1 MATKSDFKK
10 PKNLDTKKDTK
21 NNNKQR
27 GFINKFDED
36 ENLALQTAK
45 NIIPSAMQLGSDIA
59 QPFMHPIQTAKS
71 IKDLGSSI
79 FSLIQPEE
87 QGNEQLAR
95 DVGTFFADRYG
106 GLENLKKTMATDPMG
121 LLSDISIVLTGG
133 ATLVPKL
140 AGTTG
145 SIAKVASK
153 VGAVASAIDP
163 VTAGLKAGGQV
174 GGLALKGVGTAG
186 KNILGATTGVGSEAI
201 SQAFKSGQ
209 KGGQAQT
216 KFIDNMRGNVK
227 ADVVVQDAIN
237 VLKGMGDSRLSK
249 FLKDKN
255 SLKLDKVPIEFNKI
269 LDEINKF
276 EKSITFE
283 GATQLGLKATNKLK
297 EIKKII
303 ADFQSNPALH
313 NAKGMDILKR
323 KIDSSF
329 PTGLN
334 VGDAGMIVSTIRNI
348 VKNQIVKQAPD
359 YAKVMNA
366 YEEAIKLEQQ
376 LMRDLSLGKKVD
388 ASKTLK
394 KLQSSMRDEVNTNF
408 GSRLDAVKTLESVD
422 DVMLLPQLAGQSLQS
437 FMPRGIGRA
446 FAGGG
451 SALAFTPYLDFMSI
465 APALAASSPRIV
477 GETVNKLG
485 MASRPFSALSNINK
499 RLPSVLQAQ
508 NITKLPR
515 ATGLLQSS
523 IEENQ
528 NKGLLQ

>member
-1 MATKSDFKK
+1 MAKLSDFTK
-10 PKNLDTKKDTK
+10 PKNLDTKDKTKKNDT
-21 NNNKQR
+21 QR
-27 GFINKFDED
+27 GFIKKFDED

-45 NIIPSAMQLGSDIA
+45 NIIPSAKQLGVDIA
-59 QPFMHPIQTAKS
+59 TPFMHPIQTAKS

-79 FSLIQPEE
+79 FSLIQPKE

-153 VGAVASAIDP
+153 
-163 VTAGLKAGGQV
+163 
-174 GGLALKGVGTAG
+174 
-186 KNILGATTGVGSEAI
+186 
-201 SQAFKSGQ
+201 SGQ

-237 VLKGMGDSRLSK
+237 VLKGMGDTRLAKYS
-249 FLKDKN
+249 KDKN
-255 SLKLDKVPIEFNKI
+255 LLKLDKIPVEFNKI
-269 LDEINKF
+269 LDEIIKF
-276 EKSITFE
+276 EKSISFE
-283 GATQLGLKATNKLK
+283 GQTQLGLKATNKLK

-303 ADFQSNPALH
+303 SDFQSNPALH

-366 YEEAIKLEQQ
+366 YEEAIKLEQK
-376 LMRDLSLGKKVD
+376 LMKELSMGKKAD
-388 ASKTLK
+388 ASTTLK
-394 KLQSSMRDEVNTNF
+394 KLQSAMRDEVNTNF

-437 FMPRGIGRA
+437 LMPRGIGRA
-446 FAGGG
+446 LAGGSG
-451 SALAFTPYLDFMSI
+451 ALTLGGLIDPMT
-465 APALAASSPRIV
+465 LATSLIASSPRIV

>member
-1 MATKSDFKK
+1 MAKLSDFKK
-10 PKNLDTKKDTK
+10 PKNLDTKDKTKKNDT
-21 NNNKQR
+21 QR
-27 GFINKFDED
+27 GFIKKFDED
-36 ENLALQTAK
+36 KNLASQTLS
-45 NIIPSAMQLGSDIA
+45 NIIPSAKQLGVDIA
-59 QPFMHPIQTAKS
+59 TPFMHPIQTAKS
-71 IKDLGSSI
+71 IKELGSSI

-106 GLENLKKTMATDPMG
+106 GLENLKKTMATDPIG

-145 SIAKVASK
+145 KIGSIASK
-153 VGAVASAIDP
+153 VGKVGSAIDP
-163 VTAGLKAGGQV
+163 VSG
-174 GGLALKGVGTAG
+174 ALKLGGKTLSGAGILG

-227 ADVVVQDAIN
+227 AESVVQDAVN
-237 VLKGMGDSRLSK
+237 VLKGMGDTRLAKYS
-249 FLKDKN
+249 KDKN
-255 SLKLDKVPIEFNKI
+255 LLKLDKIPIEFNKI
-269 LDEINKF
+269 LDEIIKF
-276 EKSITFE
+276 EKSISFE
-283 GATQLGLKATNKLK
+283 GQTQLGLKASNKLK

-366 YEEAIKLEQQ
+366 YEEAIKLEQK
-376 LMRDLSLGKKVD
+376 LMKELSMGKKAD
-388 ASKTLK
+388 ASTTLK
-394 KLQSSMRDEVNTNF
+394 KLQSAMRDEVNTNF

-422 DVMLLPQLAGQSLQS
+422 DVLLLPQLAGQSLQS
-437 FMPRGIGRA
+437 LMPRGIGRA
-446 FAGGG
+446 LAGGSG
-451 SALAFTPYLDFMSI
+451 ALTLGGLIDPMT
-465 APALAASSPRIV
+465 LATSLMASSPRIV
-477 GETVNKLG
+477 GEAVNKVG

-499 RLPSVLQAQ
+499 RLPSILQAQ

-523 IEENQ
+523 IEESQ

>member
-1 MATKSDFKK
+1 MAKLSDFTK
-10 PKNLDTKKDTK
+10 PKNLNTKDKTKKNDT
-21 NNNKQR
+21 QR
-27 GFINKFDED
+27 GFIKKFDED

-45 NIIPSAMQLGSDIA
+45 NIIPSAKQLGVDIA
-59 QPFMHPIQTAKS
+59 QPFIHPIQTAKS

-79 FSLIQPEE
+79 YNLVKDDKE

-145 SIAKVASK
+145 KIGSISSK
-153 VGAVASAIDP
+153 VGKIANVIDP
-163 VTAGLKAGGQV
+163 VSGTLKLGGKTLSGAGIL
-174 GGLALKGVGTAG
+174 G
-186 KNILGATTGVGSEAI
+186 KNLLGATTGVGSEAI

-227 ADVVVQDAIN
+227 AENVVKDAIN
-237 VLKGMGDSRLSK
+237 TLRGMGDTRVAKYS
-249 FLKDKN
+249 KDKN
-255 SLKLDKVPIEFNKI
+255 LLKLDSIEIDFNKV

-276 EKSITFE
+276 EKQMSYR
-283 GATQLGLKATNKLK
+283 GATQFGKEATNKLA
-297 EIKKII
+297 EVKKLIS
-303 ADFQSNPALH
+303 DWQKNPALH
-313 NAKGMDILKR
+313 NAKGMDVLKR
-323 KIDSSF
+323 KIDSEF
-329 PTGLN
+329 PGITAGK
-334 VGDAGMIVSTIRNI
+334 DAKMVVTKIRNI
-348 VKNQIVKQAPD
+348 VKDQIVKQAPD

-366 YEEAIKLEQQ
+366 YEEAIKLEQK
-376 LMRDLSLGKKVD
+376 LEKELSMGKR
-388 ASKTLK
+388 ASAEQTLK

-408 GSRLDAVKTLESVD
+408 GNRLEAVKTLDSID
-422 DVMLLPQLAGQSLQS
+422 DAMLLPQLAGQSLRPI
-437 FMPRGIGRA
+437 MPRGIGRA
-446 FAGGG
+446 LAGGSG
-451 SALAFTPYLDFMSI
+451 ALTYAGLIEPMTFVNSLM
-465 APALAASSPRIV
+465 ASSPRFV
-477 GETVNKLG
+477 GEATNIAGKV
-485 MASRPFSALSNINK
+485 SRPFSALSNINK

-523 IEENQ
+523 IEESQ

>member
-1 MATKSDFKK
+1 MAKLSDFTK
-10 PKNLDTKKDTK
+10 PKNLDTKDKTKKNDT
-21 NNNKQR
+21 QR
-27 GFINKFDED
+27 GFIKKFDED

-45 NIIPSAMQLGSDIA
+45 NIIPSTKQLGVDIA
-59 QPFMHPIQTAKS
+59 QPFIHPIQTAKS
-71 IKDLGSSI
+71 IKELGSSI
-79 FSLIQPEE
+79 FSLIQTGE

-145 SIAKVASK
+145 KIGSIASK
-153 VGAVASAIDP
+153 VGKVGSAIDP
-163 VTAGLKAGGQV
+163 VSGTLKLGGKTLSGAGIL
-174 GGLALKGVGTAG
+174 G
-186 KNILGATTGVGSEAI
+186 KNILGGTTGVGSEAI

-216 KFIDNMRGNVK
+216 KFIDNMRGKVE
-227 ADVVVQDAIN
+227 ADVVVQDAVNI
-237 VLKGMGDSRLSK
+237 LKGMGDTRLEKYSK
-249 FLKDKN
+249 NKN
-255 SLKLDKVPIEFNKI
+255 LLKLDKIPMDINKL
-269 LDEINKF
+269 LDEINKY
-276 EKSITFE
+276 EKSITYK
-283 GATQLGLKATNKLK
+283 GLTQLGIEATKKLD

-303 ADFQSNPALH
+303 KDFQSNPALH
-313 NAKGMDILKR
+313 DAKGFDILKR

-329 PTGLN
+329 AGLGAADDVN
-334 VGDAGMIVSTIRNI
+334 MVVTQVRNI
-348 VKNQIVKQAPD
+348 VKNQILKEAPD
-359 YAKVMNA
+359 YGKVMSA
-366 YEEAIKLEQQ
+366 YEEAIKLEKQ
-376 LMRDLSLGKKVD
+376 LMKELSLDKKAN
-388 ASKTLK
+388 ASTTLK
-394 KLQSSMRDEVNTNF
+394 KLQSAMRDEVNTNF
-408 GSRLDAVKTLESVD
+408 GSRLDAIKTLESVD
-422 DVMLLPQLAGQSLQS
+422 DVMLLPQLAGQSLKS
-437 FMPRGIGRA
+437 LLPRGIGRA

-451 SALAFTPYLDFMSI
+451 SALAFTPYVDFMSI